1 MWLPSACAFM
11 VALAYLLIELV
22 VSYVVHSVMR
32 LLRHKYTL
40 PFTQLV
46 IIRSVRLEELGE
58 KTATTLHLEKER
70 KKEIERLRDII
81 DSCLTLEFRGK
92 Y

>member
-1 MWLPSACAFM
+1 M

-40 PFTQLV
+40 PLTQLV

-70 KKEIERLRDII
+70 EKEIERLRDII
-81 DSCLTLEFRGK
+81 VA
-92 Y
+92 